1 MAKGA
6 RGGKRGNTP
15 GGFTESEGR
24 ALDWYVSGEGMWIN
38 QALRG
43 NGEITMSDLTSD
55 ERAMMRNLDSA
66 LDKTVNSD
74 TLYRSV
80 DASAIFGDSIDFE
93 NLEAAI
99 VYGDNN
105 RFAQAAANQANQVVG
120 KTINE
125 KGYMSTTRSED
136 IAAGF
141 GSFTGASNPIVMKI
155 KTSKST
161 KGADVSNATEGI
173 RRSERSD
180 PQKETLLARG
190 QSYVVEK
197 VYSKNGQI
205 YVDVNMK

>member
-1 MAKGA
+1 MAKGT
-6 RGGKRGNTP
+6 RGGKRASD

-24 ALDWYVSGEGMWIN
+24 AIENYVSGEGMWIN
-38 QALRG
+38 SWLRSDG
-43 NGEITMSDLTSD
+43 GGEMGPLSSS
-55 ERAMMRNLDSA
+55 EQEYVRQ
-66 LDKTVNSD
+66 LDKALNKTVESD

-80 DASAIFGDSIDFE
+80 DASAIFGDSVDFY
-93 NLEAAI
+93 NLEAAV

-105 RFAQAAANQANQVVG
+105 RFAQTAVNQANQAVG
-120 KTINE
+120 KTITE

-136 IAAGF
+136 VAANF
-141 GSFTGASNPIVMKI
+141 GSFTGSENPIVMKI

-173 RRSERSD
+173 RQAERSD

-190 QSYVVEK
+190 QSYIVK
-197 VYSKNGQI
+197 KIYAKNGHI